1 MLIDVVGIEQRRG
14 LEGGEQILGDG
25 FDERLGMAVLGEAF
39 EQRGVGLLPLGEE
52 LGRGFVERGELGM
65 AEDGG
70 LHLGDGE
77 LQLAVAG
84 AVGLLEQGG
93 AHAGDDLPV
102 VRSERIDVAL
112 RDAAAQ
118 VAVDVLQVL
127 RLGAVDV
134 AREVEVVVV
143 LRVGDFLDG
152 HHAGVARVAFIL
164 PGEGVDD
171 PVDVLLAEAVFRC
184 RPS

>member
-1 MLIDVVGIEQRRG
+1 
-14 LEGGEQILGDG
+14 
-25 FDERLGMAVLGEAF
+25 
-39 EQRGVGLLPLGEE
+39 
-52 LGRGFVERGELGM
+52 M

-70 LHLGDGE
+70 LHLGDGK

-102 VRSERIDVAL
+102 AAERIDVAL
-112 RDAAAQ
+112 GDAAAQ
-118 VAVDVLQVL
+118 VAVDVLHVL

-143 LRVGDFLDG
+143 LRVGDFRDG
-152 HHAGVARVAFIL
+152 HHAGVARRL
-164 PGEGVDD
+164 
-171 PVDVLLAEAVFRC
+171 
-184 RPS
+184 RPAG